1 MSHDKAYVIVEAK
14 NLKTGEIVEIV
25 GDLLIAADGCMSEIR
40 RSFLPDLQLRL
51 VNYLFCVVGHV
62 SLFFFFF
69 FVSFN
74 GCFLRSL
81 LDPVKTVTF
90 FVA

>member
-1 MSHDKAYVIVEAK
+1 MAQDKAYVIVEAK
-14 NLKTGEIVEIV
+14 NLKTGETVEIV

-51 VNYLFCVVGHV
+51 VNYLFCVVRHV
-62 SLFFFFF
+62 SIFFFF
-69 FVSFN
+69 FVSLN
-74 GCFLRSL
+74 GCFLHSFVRSGQNCM
-81 LDPVKTVTF
+81 TF

>member
-1 MSHDKAYVIVEAK
+1 MAQDKAYVIVEAK
-14 NLKTGEIVEIV
+14 NLKTGETVEIV

-69 FVSFN
+69 SLN
-74 GCFLRSL
+74 GCFLRSFFRSGQNCM
-81 LDPVKTVTF
+81 TF